1 MPTTV
6 HVHRR
11 FRASPRRVFDAFVD
25 PAVVEAWFGPGQGQ
39 IVGIELA
46 PRTGGLFSVVQRRG
60 GKDVEVRGTY
70 LQLDRPRR
78 LVLTWAVPAESLAES
93 MVTIEIESADSGS
106 TITLT
111 HELDP
116 SWLRVVDRVETGW
129 IQMLDAMAAALAPRP
144 EPEAAAPTAP
154 RA

>member
-1 MPTTV
+1 
-6 HVHRR
+6 
-11 FRASPRRVFDAFVD
+11 
-25 PAVVEAWFGPGQGQ
+25 
-39 IVGIELA
+39 
-46 PRTGGLFSVVQRRG
+46 
-60 GKDVEVRGTY
+60 
-70 LQLDRPRR
+70 
-78 LVLTWAVPAESLAES
+78 

-116 SWLRVVDRVETGW
+116 SWLRVAGNVEAGW

-144 EPEAAAPTAP
+144 EPEPAAPSP

>member
-1 MPTTV
+1 MSTIV
-6 HVHRR
+6 HVTRR

-46 PRTGGLFSVVQRRG
+46 PRTGGMFSVVQRRDG
-60 GKDVEVRGTY
+60 RDVEVRGTY
-70 LQLDRPRR
+70 LQLDRPHR

-93 MVTIEIESADSGS
+93 IVTIEIESADSGS
-106 TITLT
+106 AISLT

-116 SWLRVVDRVETGW
+116 SWLHVAGNVETSW
-129 IQMLDAMAAALAPRP
+129 TRMLDAMADALAPRG
-144 EPEAAAPTAP
+144 EAPASASP
-154 RA
+154 RV